1 MQCFLY
7 HLARSLWTSYNVSF
21 APANASI
28 WPSTLA
34 WTEISRPHP
43 PIRFTHSPLTMK
55 KNYWS
60 LKLQEHRQHFTPKPQ
75 TTPKEALQLIDQ
87 LLMMELREEE
97 VNILARMSFR
107 LKQVMISG
115 LKLKAVE
122 DFFQSP
128 R

>member
-1 MQCFLY
+1 M
-7 HLARSLWTSYNVSF
+7 
-21 APANASI
+21 
-28 WPSTLA
+28 
-34 WTEISRPHP
+34 
-43 PIRFTHSPLTMK
+43 
-55 KNYWS
+55 
-60 LKLQEHRQHFTPKPQ
+60 KLQEHRQHFTPKTQ

-97 VNILARMSFR
+97 VNNLARMSFR